1 MAGRRTFGAI
11 ERLQSGRYRA
21 RYMVDGR
28 WVNAPTTFPT
38 KADAGIFLDSVRT
51 DMVRGAWKAPRK
63 ARISVDAYGRKWI
76 EQRQNLKATTRRE
89 YESCWRNHI
98 GPFIG
103 AHRLDEVTPDMVR
116 DWHAQTQTR
125 LKAEL
130 EAKDAERMS
139 REKQAAAGARKDR
152 QPRQLTR
159 ASVRDGSATAS
170 RAYRLLHAVFVTAE
184 EDDLVAAN
192 PCRIRGASA
201 RKAAE
206 RPVLSIP
213 EVLAL
218 AEEVPDRYEALVHLL
233 VWSGLRVGEAAALQ
247 RRDLDLTPG
256 RASLSVRERV
266 YRLKGVYDIDTPKS
280 RAGVRTI
287 AIPGLLATQL
297 AEHLDEYTDTPASSL
312 VFTTE
317 NGGNIRTTYYQ
328 VLRRALNRIGR
339 PDIRPHDLRHTGM
352 TLAAEAGAS
361 LAELKHRLGQSTTQA
376 AEIYLHATRDHGR
389 RIAERMDELAQE
401 PSSVRAMAG
410 RTARK
415 PTR

>member
-11 ERLQSGRYRA
+11 ERLPSGRYRA

-28 WVNAPTTFPT
+28 WVNAPTTFAS

-63 ARISVDAYGRKWI
+63 ARISLDAYGRKWI
-76 EQRQNLKATTRRE
+76 DQRQNLKATTRRE

-103 AHRLDEVTPDMVR
+103 VHRLDEVTPDMVR
-116 DWHAQTQTR
+116 DWHAQTQAR

-130 EAKDAERMS
+130 EARDAERLA
-139 REKQAAAGARKDR
+139 REKQAAKGARKDR
-152 QPRQLTR
+152 RPRQLTQ

-192 PCRIRGASA
+192 PCHVKGASA

-218 AEEVPDRYEALVHLL
+218 ADEVPDRYEALVHLL

-256 RASLSVRERV
+256 RARLSVRERV

-287 AIPGLLATQL
+287 AIPRLLADQL
-297 AEHLDEYTDTPASSL
+297 AEHLDEYTDKPATSL

-317 NGGNIRTTYYQ
+317 TGGNIRTTYYQ
-328 VLRRALNRIGR
+328 MLRRALNRIGR

-376 AEIYLHATRDHGR
+376 AEIYLHATTDHGR
-389 RIAERMDELAQE
+389 RIAERMDELARD
-401 PSSVRAMAG
+401 PSSVRPLG
-410 RTARK
+410 RRV
-415 PTR
+415 RQR

>member
-1 MAGRRTFGAI
+1 
-11 ERLQSGRYRA
+11 
-21 RYMVDGR
+21 MVDGR
-28 WVNAPTTFPT
+28 WVNAPTTFPS
-38 KADAGIFLDSVRT
+38 KAEAAIFLDSVRT
-51 DMVRGAWKAPRK
+51 DMVRGAWKAPRR
-63 ARISVDAYGRKWI
+63 ARMSLDAYGQKWI
-76 EQRQNLKATTRRE
+76 EQRESLKASTRRE

-98 GPFIG
+98 GPYIG
-103 AHRLDEVTPDMVR
+103 SHRLDEVTPDMVR
-116 DWHAQTQTR
+116 DWHAQTQAR
-125 LKAEL
+125 LRVEL
-130 EAKDAERMS
+130 EAKDAARLA
-139 REKQAAAGARKDR
+139 REKHAAKGARKDR
-152 QPRQLTR
+152 RPRQLTQ

-218 AEEVPDRYEALVHLL
+218 ADEVPDRYETLVHLL
-233 VWSGLRVGEAAALQ
+233 VWSGLRIGEASALQ

-266 YRLKGVYDIDTPKS
+266 YPLKGVHDIDTPKS
-280 RAGVRTI
+280 RAGIRTI
-287 AIPGLLATQL
+287 AIPQVLSGQL
-297 AEHLDEYTDTPASSL
+297 DQHLRTYTGPETSSL

-317 NGGNIRTTYYQ
+317 TGGNIRTTYYQ
-328 VLRRALNRIGR
+328 MLRRALNRIGR
-339 PDIRPHDLRHTGM
+339 PDVRPHDLRHTGM

-376 AEIYLHATRDHGR
+376 AEIYLHATADHGR

-401 PSSVRAMAG
+401 PSSVRPIRG
-410 RTARK
+410 RK
-415 PTR
+415 PSRSAL

>member
-11 ERLQSGRYRA
+11 ERLPSGRYRA
-21 RYMVDGR
+21 RYMVEGR
-28 WVNAPTTFPT
+28 WVNAPTTFPS
-38 KADAGIFLDSVRT
+38 KADAAIFLDSVRT

-63 ARISVDAYGRKWI
+63 SRISLDAYGRKWI

-98 GPFIG
+98 GPSIG
-103 AHRLDEVTPDMVR
+103 VHRLDEVTPGMVR
-116 DWHAQTQTR
+116 DWHAQTQAR
-125 LKAEL
+125 LRAEL
-130 EAKDAERMS
+130 EAKDAERLA
-139 REKQAAAGARKDR
+139 REKQAAKGARKDR
-152 QPRQLTR
+152 RPRQLTQ

-192 PCRIRGASA
+192 PCRIKGASA

-233 VWSGLRVGEAAALQ
+233 VWSGLRVGEASALQ

-256 RASLSVRERV
+256 RANLSVRERV

-287 AIPGLLATQL
+287 AIPALLAGQL
-297 AEHLDEYTDTPASSL
+297 AEHLDAYTDKPATSL

-317 NGGNIRTTYYQ
+317 TGGNIRTTYYQ
-328 VLRRALNRIGR
+328 VLRRALNRMGR

-376 AEIYLHATRDHGR
+376 AEIYLHATTDHGR

-401 PSSVRAMAG
+401 PSTVRPLG
-410 RTARK
+410 RRARH
-415 PTR
+415 R

>member
-11 ERLQSGRYRA
+11 EKLPSGRYRA

-28 WVNAPTTFPT
+28 WVNASTTFPT

-63 ARISVDAYGRKWI
+63 ARISLDAYGRRWI

-103 AHRLDEVTPDMVR
+103 VHRVDEVTPDMVR
-116 DWHAQTQTR
+116 DWHAQTQAR

-130 EAKDAERMS
+130 EAKDAERMA
-139 REKQAAAGARKDR
+139 REKQAAKGARKDR

-170 RAYRLLHAVFVTAE
+170 RDYRLLHAVFVTAQ

-192 PCRIRGASA
+192 PCRIKGASA
-201 RKAAE
+201 RKPAE

-233 VWSGLRVGEAAALQ
+233 VWSGLRVGEASALQ
-247 RRDLDLTPG
+247 RRDLDLTPS

-287 AIPGLLATQL
+287 AIPGLLAARL

-317 NGGNIRTTYYQ
+317 TGGNIRTTYYQ
-328 VLRRALNRIGR
+328 MLRRALNRIGR

-376 AEIYLHATRDHGR
+376 AEIYLHATTDHGR

-401 PSSVRAMAG
+401 PSSVRAIAG

>member
-11 ERLQSGRYRA
+11 ERLPSGRHRA
-21 RYMVDGR
+21 RYMVGGC
-28 WVNAPTTFPT
+28 WLKAPTTIPS
-38 KADAGIFLDSVRT
+38 KADAGIFLDSVHT

-63 ARISVDAYGRKWI
+63 SRISLDAYGRKWI

-103 AHRLDEVTPDMVR
+103 VLRLDEVTPDMVR
-116 DWHAQTQTR
+116 DWHAQTQAR

-130 EAKDAERMS
+130 EAKDAERLA
-139 REKQAAAGARKDR
+139 REKQAAKGARKDR
-152 QPRQLTR
+152 RPRQLTQ

-192 PCRIRGASA
+192 PCRIKGAS
-201 RKAAE
+201 
-206 RPVLSIP
+206 
-213 EVLAL
+213 
-218 AEEVPDRYEALVHLL
+218 
-233 VWSGLRVGEAAALQ
+233 ALQ

-287 AIPGLLATQL
+287 AIPTLLADQL
-297 AEHLDEYTDTPASSL
+297 AEHLHRYTDKPATSL
-312 VFTTE
+312 LFTTE
-317 NGGNIRTTYYQ
+317 TGGNIRTTYYQ
-328 VLRRALNRIGR
+328 VLRRALNRMGR

-376 AEIYLHATRDHGR
+376 AEIYLHATTDHGR
-389 RIAERMDELAQE
+389 RIAERMDALAQE
-401 PSSVRAMAG
+401 PSSVRPISRRAQAP
-410 RTARK
+410 R
-415 PTR
+415 